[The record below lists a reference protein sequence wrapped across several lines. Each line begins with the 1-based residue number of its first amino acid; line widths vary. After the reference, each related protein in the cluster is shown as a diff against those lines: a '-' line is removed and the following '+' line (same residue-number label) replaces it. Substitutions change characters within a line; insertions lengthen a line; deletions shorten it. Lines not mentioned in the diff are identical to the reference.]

1 MDVVKNDSKD
11 RDVVAAAIQSHSE
24 VIVTFNLKHFPKEA
38 LSQHGIRAEHPSQF
52 LTNLYNIDGGIFM
65 AKLVNIAE
73 KREIPVS
80 GVINTLSKFV
90 PDFTEFLTS
99 SAGL

>member
-1 MDVVKNDSKD
+1 VAELSAKYYSCNRLAVLYSVNVLEHRTRRTPELAGTVDKD
-11 RDVVAAAIQSHSE
+11 LLQ
-24 VIVTFNLKHFPKEA
+24 
-38 LSQHGIRAEHPSQF
+38 HPSQF

-65 AKLVNIAE
+65 AKLVSIAE
-73 KREIPVS
+73 KRDIPVS
-80 GVINTLSKFV
+80 RVINTLSKFV